1 MQNLGAPQG
10 SILAEMNFKIFI
22 NDLSENIIPNFFAD
36 DPLCC
41 WKQSSL
47 TIWPENRFRLKKQL
61 GFSLQDKF

>member
-1 MQNLGAPQG
+1 MGTICNKLMQNLGAPQG

-41 WKQSSL
+41 
-47 TIWPENRFRLKKQL
+47 
-61 GFSLQDKF
+61 